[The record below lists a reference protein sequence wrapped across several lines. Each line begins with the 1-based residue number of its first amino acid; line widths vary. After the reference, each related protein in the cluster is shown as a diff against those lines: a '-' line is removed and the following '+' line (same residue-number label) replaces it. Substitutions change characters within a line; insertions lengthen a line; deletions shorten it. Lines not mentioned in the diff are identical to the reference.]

1 VFVVVEG
8 RLVTPPLSAGC
19 LAGITRGLLIDRC
32 GLDVEERNVPV
43 ADLARADEAFLT
55 SAMRDVQPIHAVDG
69 QPLPDCP
76 GPLTKAAAGAYA
88 ALLAADPD
96 PG

>member
-1 VFVVVEG
+1 M
-8 RLVTPPLSAGC
+8 RHLL
-19 LAGITRGLLIDRC
+19 TRPHQDDRAIA
-32 GLDVEERNVPV
+32 NS
-43 ADLARADEAFLT
+43 ADLQPNDLKCVRVLIKSD
-55 SAMRDVQPIHAVDG
+55 SAIRDVQPIHAVDG

-96 PG
+96 PQ